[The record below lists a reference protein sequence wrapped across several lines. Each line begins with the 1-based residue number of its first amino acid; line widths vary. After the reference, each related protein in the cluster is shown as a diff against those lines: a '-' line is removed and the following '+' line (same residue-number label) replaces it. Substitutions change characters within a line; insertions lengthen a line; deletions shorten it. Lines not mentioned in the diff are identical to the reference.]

1 MITYVYRCDHC
12 MVEFDVEQRI
22 TENAWTKCGMCGVD
36 ELYRVIQTPIV
47 FVKEGITDKT
57 TLGKLAEINTNK
69 LGTYEKQEKREYQRQ
84 QKILAKQTLQNE
96 MSEKLGTKPIDMTD
110 KNKPWYQKLGAD
122 KIQKMT
128 TVQKEKYIKDGTT

>member
-1 MITYVYRCDHC
+1 
-12 MVEFDVEQRI
+12 MVEFDVEQNI
-22 TENAWTKCGMCGVD
+22 KDKAWTKCGMCGGD

-84 QKILAKQTLQNE
+84 QKILAKQTIQNE
-96 MSEKLGTKPIDMTD
+96 MSEKLGTSPIDMSD
-110 KNKPWYQKLGAD
+110 KAQPFYRKLGAD
-122 KIQKMT
+122 KINKMS
-128 TVQKEKYIKDGTT
+128 QKEKETYIQTGK